1 MLDYNPE
8 HEEGYLEWEAYE
20 NAQDDAKFDESWKMK
35 VAEEEAAEAAENTK
49 VSRAIEEV
57 VAQDTVEKPIEE
69 PVEEPVKPS
78 RKRTKASL
86 SPPTMSQQSPRKQRK
101 VLIALPI
108 QEEVSFSSSPDD
120 FQIVQAGRARR
131 VLEQQLRDAI
141 RDEQS
146 LIDRQLVSSSSS
158 GGGGGGVPRDVV
170 VVSSSSDGE

>member
-1 MLDYNPE
+1 M
-8 HEEGYLEWEAYE
+8 
-20 NAQDDAKFDESWKMK
+20 
-35 VAEEEAAEAAENTK
+35 V
-49 VSRAIEEV
+49 
-57 VAQDTVEKPIEE
+57 
-69 PVEEPVKPS
+69 
-78 RKRTKASL
+78 
-86 SPPTMSQQSPRKQRK
+86 
-101 VLIALPI
+101 IALSI

-146 LIDRQLVSSSSS
+146 LLDRQLVSSSSSS